1 MTVDVPSESVQLQ
14 FLTKLQR
21 LVEEGQFT
29 ATYKFALLSALV
41 DIAVER
47 GRDDASRLRIPLS
60 AIAEKF
66 AELYWGH
73 TKPFRGGV
81 LSQNKGRNIAMLG
94 LLEQIQG
101 QGGTMAEARRCAAW
115 RGFLNRVAGLVVDMP
130 LFKLQRLRNDSH
142 LIFLYE
148 ERIQDDAIELL
159 DGVAFC
165 LRQFSGFIRLM
176 VRSAWLGEIRRNAR
190 NAYLVGD
197 GTNLEAFLFGDDRVP
212 LGRVRKIL
220 LPIQSCRCFYCG
232 QRMDAAAHV
241 DHFIPYAL
249 YPGNQAHNLVLA
261 HAGCNGDKSDL
272 LADIPH
278 LERWVDRNHRRGA
291 ELAEAM
297 EEQAIVADLAATE
310 GIARWAY
317 HRADEA
323 GALLWIR
330 KGETRQFP
338 RGVTLPI

>member
-1 MTVDVPSESVQLQ
+1 MTVDAPSESAQLQ

-94 LLEQIQG
+94 LIEQVQG
-101 QGGTMAEARRCAAW
+101 HAGTVAEARRCAAW
-115 RGFLNRVAGLVVDMP
+115 HGFVNRVAGLVVDMP
-130 LFKLQRLRNDSH
+130 LFKLQRLRNESR

-148 ERIQDDAIELL
+148 ERIQDHAIELL

-176 VRSAWLGEIRRNAR
+176 VRSAWLSEIRRNAR

-197 GTNLEAFLFGDDRVP
+197 GANLEVFLFGDDRVP
-212 LGRVRKIL
+212 LGRVREIL
-220 LPIQSCRCFYCG
+220 LPIQSGRCFYCG
-232 QRMDAAAHV
+232 LRMDAAAHV

-261 HAGCNGDKSDL
+261 HAGCNGNKSDL

-278 LERWVDRNHRRGA
+278 LERWVDRNHRQGA

-330 KGETRQFP
+330 NGETRQFP

>member
-1 MTVDVPSESVQLQ
+1 MSASAPSEAEQLA

-47 GRDDASRLRIPLS
+47 GRDDTSQLRIPLN

-66 AELYWGH
+66 AELYWDH

-101 QGGTMAEARRCAAW
+101 HAGTIAEARRSAAW
-115 RGFLNRVAGLVVDMP
+115 RGLLKRVAGLVVDMP
-130 LFKLQRLRNDSH
+130 LFKLQRLRNDSR

-148 ERIQDDAIELL
+148 ERIRDDAIELL
-159 DGVAFC
+159 DGVGFC

-176 VRSAWLGEIRRNAR
+176 VRSGWLNEVRRNAR

-197 GTNLEAFLFGDDRVP
+197 GANLETFLFGDDRVP
-212 LGRVRKIL
+212 LGKVRDIL
-220 LPIQSCRCFYCG
+220 LPMQSGKCFYCG
-232 QRMDAAAHV
+232 QRMDGTAHV

-261 HAGCNGDKSDL
+261 HAGCNGNKSDL

-278 LERWVDRNHRRGA
+278 LERWADRNHRQGA

-317 HRADEA
+317 HRANEA

-330 KGETRQFP
+330 KGETRQYP
-338 RGVTLPI
+338 RGVMLPI

>member
-1 MTVDVPSESVQLQ
+1 MTISKPSQAAQLD
-14 FLTKLQR
+14 FLAKLQR
-21 LVEEGQFT
+21 ILEEGQFT

-47 GRDDASRLRIPLS
+47 GRDDASRLRVPVR

-66 AELYWGH
+66 VELYWDH

-81 LSQNKGRNIAMLG
+81 LSQNKGRNIAMLR
-94 LLEQIQG
+94 LLEQVQTHA
-101 QGGTMAEARRCAAW
+101 GTLAEARRTASW
-115 RGFLNRVAGLVVDMP
+115 RGLLTRVAALVEVMP
-130 LFKLQRLRNDSH
+130 LFKLQRLRNDSR

-148 ERIQDDAIELL
+148 ESIDGSEIEML

-176 VRSAWLGEIRRNAR
+176 VRSAWLNEIRRNGR

-197 GTNLEAFLFGDDRVP
+197 GANLEDFLFGDERVP
-212 LGRVRKIL
+212 LGKVRDVL
-220 LPIQSCRCFYCG
+220 LPMQGGKCFYCG
-232 QRMDAAAHV
+232 QRMDSTVHV

-249 YPGNQAHNLVLA
+249 YPANQAHNLVLA
-261 HAGCNGDKSDL
+261 HAGCNGNKSDL

-278 LERWVDRNHRRGA
+278 LERWVERNQRQGIELGA
-291 ELAEAM
+291 ALEA
-297 EEQAIVADLAATE
+297 QAIVADLAATE
-310 GIARWAY
+310 GAARWAY

-323 GALLWIR
+323 GALLWVR
-330 KGETRQFP
+330 KGETRAFP
-338 RGVTLPI
+338 RGVALPI

>member
-1 MTVDVPSESVQLQ
+1 MSLAVPSESAQLE

-47 GRDDASRLRIPLS
+47 GRDDASRLRVPLS

-66 AELYWGH
+66 AELYWDH
-73 TKPFRGGV
+73 TKPFRRGV

-94 LLEQIQG
+94 LLEQVQG
-101 QGGTMAEARRCAAW
+101 RAGTIAEARRSAAW
-115 RGFLNRVAGLVVDMP
+115 HGFLKRVAGLVVDMP
-130 LFKLQRLRNDSH
+130 LFKLQRLCNDSR

-148 ERIQDDAIELL
+148 ERIQGDAIELL
-159 DGVAFC
+159 AGVAFC
-165 LRQFSGFIRLM
+165 LRQFAGFIRLM
-176 VRSAWLGEIRRNAR
+176 VRSAWLNEIRRNAR
-190 NAYLVGD
+190 NAYLVGE
-197 GTNLEAFLFGDDRVP
+197 GANLEAFLFGDDRVP
-212 LGRVRKIL
+212 LGKVREIL
-220 LPIQSCRCFYCG
+220 LPMQGGRCFYCS
-232 QRMDAAAHV
+232 QRMDSTAHV

-261 HAGCNGDKSDL
+261 HAGCNGNKSDL

-278 LERWVDRNHRRGA
+278 LERWVDRNHRQGA

-297 EEQAIVADLAATE
+297 EEQAIVADLGATE

-330 KGETRQFP
+330 KGETRQYP
-338 RGVTLPI
+338 RGVMLPI